1 MTLTL
6 ASWAEGQ
13 GPLPAW
19 GGHLLPNPYQRE
31 NLYPGSL
38 SRSPALLGP
47 SQQVG
52 QRTEPPP
59 LTWGRRKYQ
68 TVNPKKKRRKER
80 RGKKKRG
87 KKKKV

>member
-19 GGHLLPNPYQRE
+19 GEHLHPNPYQRE
-31 NLYPGSL
+31 NPYPGSP

-52 QRTEPPP
+52 HRTEPPP

-68 TVNPKKKRRKER
+68 TVNPKKKRRKKKEER
-80 RGKKKRG
+80 KKKYRA
-87 KKKKV
+87 K